1 MILTCSEN
9 QLTRKTKEDNM
20 SLRINH
26 NMSAVNAHRNVVN
39 NSSAQQ
45 KTMEKL
51 SSGIKINRAAD
62 GPAAL
67 QISEGLR
74 AQTAGLGQAIDNSE
88 MAVSLMQTAEGALDE
103 VSRALIQARQVAVHA
118 GNEGSN
124 DQNMLKA
131 DQQEIDNILEQINR
145 IATSTQYGHNF
156 LLDGSRAGNGVTTG
170 DNLEF
175 VVANEQAHSAGPGG
189 YEITIENAATR
200 ATHSGTVGLTQAV
213 IDAGE
218 QITVSEGGRTVNFLT
233 QEGKTVEQTLN
244 DLETS
249 INDAGLSLDLIRP
262 YPPTTEGTTAQNI
275 TFRHKEFG
283 SEHTFQVASNTAG
296 LVSVIDNTSVVVDN
310 GTDVAGK
317 INGEETVGRGQILTG
332 GPGADTVEGIQIRFT
347 GETEP
352 VGGRAGTVTFSQNSL
367 TFQVGANPHQHSEI
381 SLKSMKTNDL
391 GRGEK
396 NESNFDSLSQ
406 IRVLNAEQAQ
416 DAIRVIDQAIE
427 EVSADRG
434 RMGAF
439 QKNNLESNL
448 NYLRIAHENAVSSE
462 SVIRDADMAEEMAT
476 FTRNQIMMEASTSMM
491 AQANQNSMTVLKLVG

>member
-1 MILTCSEN
+1 
-9 QLTRKTKEDNM
+9 M

-175 VVANEQAHSAGPGG
+175 VVA
-189 YEITIENAATR
+189 
-200 ATHSGTVGLTQAV
+200 
-213 IDAGE
+213 D
-218 QITVSEGGRTVNFLT
+218 
-233 QEGKTVEQTLN
+233 
-244 DLETS
+244 
-249 INDAGLSLDLIRP
+249 
-262 YPPTTEGTTAQNI
+262 
-275 TFRHKEFG
+275 
-283 SEHTFQVASNTAG
+283 
-296 LVSVIDNTSVVVDN
+296 
-310 GTDVAGK
+310 
-317 INGEETVGRGQILTG
+317 
-332 GPGADTVEGIQIRFT
+332 
-347 GETEP
+347 
-352 VGGRAGTVTFSQNSL
+352 
-367 TFQVGANPHQHSEI
+367 
-381 SLKSMKTNDL
+381 
-391 GRGEK
+391 
-396 NESNFDSLSQ
+396 
-406 IRVLNAEQAQ
+406 
-416 DAIRVIDQAIE
+416 
-427 EVSADRG
+427 
-434 RMGAF
+434 
-439 QKNNLESNL
+439 
-448 NYLRIAHENAVSSE
+448 
-462 SVIRDADMAEEMAT
+462 
-476 FTRNQIMMEASTSMM
+476 
-491 AQANQNSMTVLKLVG
+491 

>member
-1 MILTCSEN
+1 
-9 QLTRKTKEDNM
+9 M
-20 SLRINH
+20 SGY
-26 NMSAVNAHRNVVN
+26 NAHRNVVN
-39 NSSAQQ
+39 NSNAQQ

-51 SSGIKINRAAD
+51 SSGVKINRAAD

-145 IATSTQYGHNF
+145 VATSTQYGHNY

-170 DNLEF
+170 DHLEF
-175 VVANEQAHSAGPGG
+175 VDATEKAHSSGPGG
-189 YEITIENAATR
+189 YDVKIEHAATR
-200 ATHSGTVGLTQAV
+200 AIHSGTVGLTEA
-213 IDAGE
+213 IINAGE
-218 QITVSEGGRTVNFLT
+218 QITVSEGGKTVNFLT
-233 QEGKTVEQTLN
+233 QKGKSVEQTLN
-244 DLETS
+244 DLETA
-249 INDAGLSLDLIRP
+249 IGDAGLDIDLIRP
-262 YPPTTEGTTAQNI
+262 YPPATDGHAPQNI

-283 SEHTFQVASNTAG
+283 SEHSFEVASNTAG
-296 LVSVIDNTSVVVDN
+296 LVSAAPNTNVIVEN
-310 GTDVAGK
+310 GTDVAGE
-317 INGEETVGRGQILTG
+317 INGEETTGRGQILTG
-332 GPGADTVEGIQIRFT
+332 GPGADTVQGIQIRYT

-396 NESNFDSLSQ
+396 NESNFDSLSEIQ
-406 IRVLNAEQAQ
+406 VLNAEQAQ
-416 DAIRVIDQAIE
+416 DAIRVIDKAIE